1 MRYSIEFIRSL
12 IVSPEFLVLSL
23 TWAGA
28 ILFEEEFRAIGSF
41 LKSLD
46 KTLLLGVSS
55 LPTVALV
62 ANYKLCWEFLNPT
75 RGRDL
80 LISWPDYPLLRQ
92 TVLVALVYSLLSCV
106 MGYVAMYITFRDW
119 LVMAGA
125 LALASIALAGI
136 SIASVAWNR
145 FILRDILDERLKH

>member
-12 IVSPEFLVLSL
+12 VVSPEFLVLSL
-23 TWAGA
+23 TWVGA
-28 ILFEEEFRAIGSF
+28 TLFQEEFRAIGSF

-75 RGRDL
+75 YGRDL

-92 TVLVALVYSLLSCV
+92 TVLVALLYSVLSCV
-106 MGYVAMYITFRDW
+106 MGYVAVYLTFRDS
-119 LVMAGA
+119 LIIAGA
-125 LALASIALAGI
+125 MALASIAVAGT
-136 SIASVAWNR
+136 SIGTVAWNR
-145 FILRDILDERLKH
+145 FIIRDILDGR